1 MTDNTR
7 KKSETKQVCPTASN
21 PITEEV
27 RSLIEVFA
35 CETIRFCGFSKSDID
50 DLCQIYS
57 LAVVDALPR
66 YDSEKGN
73 YLAFVR
79 GILFRAKNNIFRTR
93 IRKGTDNCTVPIDDL
108 PEESPFFID
117 EYTLPPDQQ
126 LERKERVEE
135 INKTFESLEPLQKK
149 VCILLMKKRN
159 YSEIMRQLNIP
170 KSMFY
175 RQIMPEIREK
185 FRKFVRNTGV

>member
-1 MTDNTR
+1 MSDKTH
-7 KKSETKQVCPTASN
+7 KKSETQQVCPTVSN

-50 DLCQIYS
+50 DLSQIYS
-57 LAVVDALPR
+57 MAVVDAFPR
-66 YDSEKGN
+66 YDSDKGN

-79 GILFRAKNNIFRTR
+79 GILFRAKNNIYRTR
-93 IRKGTDNCTVPIDDL
+93 IRKGTDCCNVAIDDL

-117 EYTLPPDQQ
+117 EYTLPPDLH
-126 LERKERVEE
+126 LERKERVEQ
-135 INKTFESLEPLQKK
+135 INKTFEGLDPLQKK
-149 VCILLMKKRN
+149 VCILLAKKRN
-159 YSEIMRQLNIP
+159 YSDIMRQLNIP

-175 RQIMPEIREK
+175 RQIMPEIRKK
-185 FRKFVRNTGV
+185 FRKFVRDTEF